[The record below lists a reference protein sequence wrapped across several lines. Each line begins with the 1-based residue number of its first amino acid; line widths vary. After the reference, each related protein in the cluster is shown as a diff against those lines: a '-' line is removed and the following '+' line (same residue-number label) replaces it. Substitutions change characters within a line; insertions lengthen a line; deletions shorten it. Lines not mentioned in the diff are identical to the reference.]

1 MAATKMYPRRGDNA
15 TITLMPIRRSTVAEI
30 TPLIQ
35 AIGGTDETRREA
47 AIARLAVIGPRAVEY
62 LLQEFSAGTGQSRIG
77 VLRALEAI
85 GDPRAFAPASAAL
98 QDGSA
103 LVQTAAIGALRVL
116 INGGSAATSR
126 NAFERLVAAA
136 LDRQRV
142 ASVRLAAWDAI
153 SEAADDAR
161 EPVRRALADDPDPD
175 VARGMRPTTTMDQ
188 RGGAGIWEHAV
199 AGNLPALPDALK
211 AALAS
216 NQTTAHL
223 TDLQR
228 LVDRVRSREEK
239 EDDPRL
245 REEWRAVRGA
255 LHQALA
261 ARNSRLALYD
271 LRDSLLTSERLPG
284 AFLAAIEEIGDATC
298 LESLAAAYDAS
309 SRSGDTWLREHLA
322 AAFRTIVQREGL
334 TRRHAPV
341 KRVLARWPDA
351 AMDMLGR

>member
-1 MAATKMYPRRGDNA
+1 
-15 TITLMPIRRSTVAEI
+15 MPIRRSTAAEI

-62 LLQEFSAGTGQSRIG
+62 LLQEFTGGTGQSRVG

-85 GDPRAFAPASAAL
+85 GDPRALAPARDAL
-98 QDGSA
+98 QDDSA
-103 LVQTAAIGALRVL
+103 LVQNAAIGALRALVS
-116 INGGSAATSR
+116 GGSAADSR
-126 NAFERLVAAA
+126 DAFDVLVGIA

-142 ASVRLAAWDAI
+142 AAVRLAAWDAI
-153 SEAADDAR
+153 SDAADDTR
-161 EPVRRALADDPDPD
+161 EPVRRALAGDPDPD
-175 VARGMRPTTTMDQ
+175 VARGMGATAATTL
-188 RGGAGIWEHAV
+188 GGVASTWEQAV
-199 AGNLPALPDALK
+199 AGNLPALPETLK
-211 AALAS
+211 AALAAS
-216 NQTTAHL
+216 HSSARL

-228 LVDRVRSREEK
+228 LVDRVRVREQQEN
-239 EDDPRL
+239 DPRQ

-255 LHQALA
+255 IHQSLA

-271 LRDSLLTSERLPG
+271 LRDTLFTSERLPG

-309 SRSGDTWLREHLA
+309 SRSGDMWLREHLA
-322 AAFRTIVQREGL
+322 AAFRTIVHREGL
-334 TRRHAPV
+334 TRRHASV

-351 AMDMLGR
+351 TTALMGR